1 MFFNGG
7 QRRIRTRTQE
17 QEQEHEEEAKKE
29 EEEQDQQQH
38 KSKKIELSL
47 RAAFKRLTL
56 TQETWLVSICSDGE
70 WSGAFSHG
78 RLPPKLK
85 IRATRDWTATV
96 AWYQLVYQHRKQT
109 PNGSKDV
116 AASTWRYATAD
127 ET

>member
-1 MFFNGG
+1 MLFNGG
-7 QRRIRTRTQE
+7 QKRIRTRTQNKNKNM
-17 QEQEHEEEAKKE
+17 KKKQK

-96 AWYQLVYQHRKQT
+96 AWSKLVYQHRKQT